1 MIWYCYKTYS
11 ISVMLIKFVQK
22 HTGSFAFV
30 HHFYIFQLFQI
41 LMIMGN
47 LVFPVFW
54 FDNKTEEKQKTA
66 TAAE

>member
-1 MIWYCYKTYS
+1 
-11 ISVMLIKFVQK
+11 MLIKFVQK

-30 HHFYIFQLFQI
+30 HNFYIFQLFQI

-47 LVFPVFW
+47 LFLPVFW
-54 FDNKTEEKQKTA
+54 FDNKMEEIHKAA